1 MNMLRSFVK
10 MMWEPFW
17 GEVVEIFNFKSENA
31 KRAARNVTNHHKGMA
46 MASIIRDAMAM
57 ELVIPYVRKELEGG
71 RPEISVAGY
80 MNYVMKVVKSETYAF
95 IADAVFEFLDA
106 IFAYRSGVRCGHTDL
121 MDAGMHLFAPIWSS
135 RAHPHYRVLDAYD
148 SLSRSCMPPAVR
160 DHIDVTRSISL
171 TGSRYSGEGADFKM
185 EEVNRGVQRSL
196 PAVPHDEDWI
206 RACVNHAH
214 LLNLRQACFD
224 EMNVLDPRDEIQQK
238 VPCINQQ
245 VNAVRALI

>member
-1 MNMLRSFVK
+1 
-10 MMWEPFW
+10 
-17 GEVVEIFNFKSENA
+17 
-31 KRAARNVTNHHKGMA
+31 
-46 MASIIRDAMAM
+46 
-57 ELVIPYVRKELEGG
+57 
-71 RPEISVAGY
+71 
-80 MNYVMKVVKSETYAF
+80 
-95 IADAVFEFLDA
+95 
-106 IFAYRSGVRCGHTDL
+106 
-121 MDAGMHLFAPIWSS
+121 
-135 RAHPHYRVLDAYD
+135 
-148 SLSRSCMPPAVR
+148 MPPAVR

-245 VNAVRALI
+245 VDAVRALIRERRYLSAPEQEDRVKALNGDPLNQDLKNLASKARLKKSNFMVAFYEGFCMDNEMTLSFKEPPLFVTPDERAEFERIDRRTVIEIEAMIKLNDVIATIIDPDLHGILSEEFVEMFHRGKKPLKRSYIDFYLYVKSCSELSTDEPESD